1 MADSKR
7 EKLRQHTGSTPPN
20 INDLMARLSGGVNAI
35 DLPPEPRPYNYTG
48 TGLDIQRDLTKEEFR
63 EGVVTDLQAMNTAH
77 QLNVGDAT
85 LYGLEHGYIDSYE
98 EMAELT
104 GYEASTV
111 EMYTSLCRSIP
122 RLVRTNSL
130 TYSHYQQIAPLP
142 EEERPLWISYAAS
155 NELSYR
161 ALKALI
167 ADVTTK
173 EQPAEAGPGDNMTI
187 VPAVDAPA
195 PSDDIEEQETT
206 PLPSPIKD
214 KVYRQRFN
222 NIWKKVE
229 NDALT
234 AEDLG
239 DVVSVRMWCDQ
250 LIKDFNSRKR

>member
-1 MADSKR
+1 
-7 EKLRQHTGSTPPN
+7 
-20 INDLMARLSGGVNAI
+20 MARLSGGVNAI

-48 TGLDIQRDLTKEEFR
+48 TGLDIQRELTKEEFR
-63 EGVVTDLQAMNTAH
+63 EGVVTELQAMNTAH

-167 ADVTTK
+167 ADVNAK
-173 EQPAEAGPGDNMTI
+173 EQPAALDLPDGVTVER
-187 VPAVDAPA
+187 VDLTP
-195 PSDDIEEQETT
+195 PPDEIEEEEPA

-222 NIWKKVE
+222 HLWKKVE
-229 NDALT
+229 SDTLT
-234 AEDLG
+234 AEDLS
-239 DVVSVRMWCDQ
+239 DAVSIRMWCDQ
-250 LIKDFNSRKR
+250 LIRDFNQSQKKRR